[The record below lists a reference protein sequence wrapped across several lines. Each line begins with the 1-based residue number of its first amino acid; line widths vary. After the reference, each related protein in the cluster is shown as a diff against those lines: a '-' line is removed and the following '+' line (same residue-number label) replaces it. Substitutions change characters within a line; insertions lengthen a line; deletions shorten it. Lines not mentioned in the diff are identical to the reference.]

1 MKQTQFQIAINRP
14 PWTNRFSV
22 ISRHTVIKNFDRF
35 WQFIDVAQNTRQNAN
50 NRAKTYSWPVQIAK
64 SGQMFVLPSA
74 ATFECQDLVAPN
86 LLHFPPTLGARD
98 NLINWKSDDLFFAV
112 SGKGLFRIRTDWL
125 LPGWWGGWG
134 GGCSGGVS
142 KRSPV
147 VSSGSIVFTLADLS
161 NPQGVSISYLTVF
174 FFGTRFFFLAKI

>member
-86 LLHFPPTLGARD
+86 PLHFPPTLGARD
-98 NLINWKSDDLFFAV
+98 NLINWKSDDLFFLR
-112 SGKGLFRIRTDWL
+112 S
-125 LPGWWGGWG
+125 PGR
-134 GGCSGGVS
+134 GCSVS
-142 KRSPV
+142 ELIGCFQDEEEDEEEGALVAWVNDLRSFQV
-147 VSSGSIVFTLADLS
+147 ALLYSH
-161 NPQGVSISYLTVF
+161 
-174 FFGTRFFFLAKI
+174 